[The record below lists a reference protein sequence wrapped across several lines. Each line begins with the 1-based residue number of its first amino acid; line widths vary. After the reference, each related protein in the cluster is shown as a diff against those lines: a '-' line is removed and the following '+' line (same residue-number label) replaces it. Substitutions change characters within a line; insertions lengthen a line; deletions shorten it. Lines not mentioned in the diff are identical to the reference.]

1 MSVINTLID
10 YVLSEFRKNG
20 VNAQA
25 NMIGNVLEIK
35 VTSDDIKK
43 MILSKVP
50 PEFIS
55 LIDVQSG
62 DVIIR
67 IRLF

>member
-1 MSVINTLID
+1 MSVVNTLID
-10 YVLSEFRKNG
+10 YVLNEFRKNG

-43 MILSKVP
+43 LILSKVP

>member
-1 MSVINTLID
+1 MSVMNSLIE
-10 YVLSEFRKNG
+10 YVLNEFKKNG

-25 NMIGNVLEIK
+25 NLIGNILEIK

-50 PEFIS
+50 PEFSS
-55 LIDVQSG
+55 LITIESG